1 MRYELRNLLF
11 KRWGLWLILGFLL
24 AKIVLISLDYT
35 TEESAYLF
43 VFTPDTG
50 TYDAIVDEHT
60 GPLTAETI
68 AAPRDEIKRCDNAS
82 QALST
87 AYYNYTSGQSTYE
100 DFCRTAEK
108 LTPYAEQARKG
119 TRRLAEQLDYIE
131 EAPADR
137 WLIDERGWVD
147 LLRRSSPDFL
157 PVLLILL
164 LAAPAFCTDYTAEM
178 DQLLLTT
185 PKGRAALALRKWA
198 STALVCGG
206 AALLFRLIEY
216 AVIGLAQGLPCPE
229 APLTSVT
236 LFADSTRGLTLF
248 GAFALTAG
256 IQVLG
261 GVLLATLVQF
271 LAVCLRR
278 PLAVLSVAT
287 SGLLIPYLM
296 LPNAWDV
303 QFLLPLGFFLPT
315 NYLRTDE
322 VVSNVIEEIVR
333 FRGLSDGGLLALIGG
348 GIAATALLVLLT
360 RQVYVHRRLW
370 RRRTR

>member
-24 AKIVLISLDYT
+24 AKVILFSLDYT
-35 TEESAYLF
+35 TEESANLF

-50 TYDAIVDEHT
+50 TYDAIVAEHT

-68 AAPRDEIKRCDNAS
+68 ADLRAEIKRCDNAE
-82 QALST
+82 QALNT
-87 AYYNYTSGQSTYE
+87 AYYNYISGQTSYE
-100 DFCRTAEK
+100 NFCLTADK
-108 LTPYAEQARKG
+108 LTPYAERAGKG
-119 TRRLAEQLDYIE
+119 TRRLSRQLDYIE

-147 LLRRSSPDFL
+147 LLRRQSPDFL
-157 PVLLILL
+157 LVLLILL

-185 PKGRAALALRKWA
+185 AKGRATLALRKWA
-198 STALVCGG
+198 GTALVCGG
-206 AALLFRLIEY
+206 ATLVFRLIEY
-216 AVIGLAQGLPCPE
+216 AVIGLAQGLPCPN

-261 GVLLATLVQF
+261 ALLLASLVLLIS
-271 LAVCLRR
+271 VCLRR

-287 SGLLIPYLM
+287 SALLIPYLM

-322 VVSNVIEEIVR
+322 VLTSVIEEIVR
-333 FRGLSDGGLLALIGG
+333 FRGLSDGGLLALIVGA
-348 GIAATALLVLLT
+348 IAVTALLVLLIG
-360 RQVYVHRRLW
+360 RVYVHRRLW
-370 RRRTR
+370 RR